1 MREIKFR
8 GLTNDG
14 KWIHGDLITDGF
26 KSKNSFANI
35 FPISANE
42 YIFDL
47 CVQVELSTVGQY
59 TGLKDKNGIEIY
71 EGDILKLDLIHHPCG
86 IKEPIKNSEISAVY
100 WDNIEMR
107 FRNKFNYAGNFK
119 YAEII
124 GNIHQNPE
132 LCKK

>member
-42 YIFDL
+42 YTFDL

-71 EGDILKLDLIHHPCG
+71 EGDIIRTDNEDCDLRTIIDIRYCPSYHGLDCG
-86 IKEPIKNSEISAVY
+86 
-100 WDNIEMR
+100 DTDR
-107 FRNKFNYAGNFK
+107 F
-119 YAEII
+119 EVI
-124 GNIHQNPE
+124 GNIHENPE
-132 LCKK
+132 LCKKQ

>member
-59 TGLKDKNGIEIY
+59 TGLKDKNGVDIY
-71 EGDILKLDLIHHPCG
+71 EGDIIDSGFHNNAKFIVEYGYFGFHLSN
-86 IKEPIKNSEISAVY
+86 KNSEYGFTPAKGIINTLEV
-100 WDNIEMR
+100 
-107 FRNKFNYAGNFK
+107 
-119 YAEII
+119 I

-132 LCKK
+132 LCKN

>member
-1 MREIKFR
+1 MREFKFR
-8 GLTNDG
+8 GY
-14 KWIHGDLITDGF
+14 H
-26 KSKNSFANI
+26 
-35 FPISANE
+35 
-42 YIFDL
+42 
-47 CVQVELSTVGQY
+47 LSTRTMLQEAVTGDVFRWYQDGQELAIMQY

-86 IKEPIKNSEISAVY
+86 IKEPIKDSEISAVY

-132 LCKK
+132 LIQ